1 MKISNLF
8 IYPIKSC
15 QGISLIQAQITF
27 KGLKNFDQPAFFDRE
42 FMLIDEQGKFLTQR
56 QYPNMATI
64 KVEIQDKKIYLS
76 TKNNSLKDFEL
87 IPLENN
93 QEISVNIWRD
103 TTIAI
108 DQGDEVANWFQQ
120 ALNLE
125 KSCRLVRQSSQ
136 YIRAINHQY
145 STAENQPVSFADG
158 FPYLLTNTASLD
170 DLNHRLK
177 AKYSPNYPLIKM
189 ERFRSNIVVETSE
202 PFVEDIWQKITIN
215 NVSFQVV
222 KPCSRCVITTT
233 DQYTGKLDRTKEPLL
248 TLSTFRNTS
257 DGIMFGQNM
266 IPDTEGI
273 ISVGDI
279 ITINKY
285 DE

>member
-1 MKISNLF
+1 MKISHLF

-15 QGISLIQAQITF
+15 QGISLTKAQITF
-27 KGLKNFDQPAFFDRE
+27 KGLKNFYQPAFFDRE
-42 FMLIDEQGKFLTQR
+42 FMVIDENGKFLTQR
-56 QYPNMATI
+56 QYPTMATI
-64 KVEIQDKKIYLS
+64 KVEVKDQKICLIS
-76 TKNNSLKDFEL
+76 TKNKLEDFEL
-87 IPLENN
+87 TPLESN
-93 QEISVNIWRD
+93 QEIPVNIWRD

-108 DQGDEVANWFQQ
+108 DQGDEVAKWLNQ

-158 FPYLLTNTASLD
+158 FPYLLTNTASLA
-170 DLNHRLK
+170 DLNHRLQ
-177 AKYSPNYPLIKM
+177 AKYSDDFPLINM
-189 ERFRSNIVVETSE
+189 GRFRSNIVVETSE
-202 PFVEDIWQKITIN
+202 PFIEDSWQKITIN
-215 NVSFQVV
+215 NLSFQVV

-248 TLSTFRNTS
+248 TLSTFRHTP

-279 ITINKY
+279 ITIC
-285 DE
+285 

>member
-1 MKISNLF
+1 MKISHLF

-15 QGISLIQAQITF
+15 QGISLTKAQITF
-27 KGLKNFDQPAFFDRE
+27 KGLKNFYQPAFFDRE
-42 FMLIDEQGKFLTQR
+42 FMVVDENGKFLTQR

-64 KVEIQDKKIYLS
+64 KVEIQDEKIYLS
-76 TKNNSLKDFEL
+76 TKNKLEDFEL
-87 IPLENN
+87 TPLESN
-93 QEISVNIWRD
+93 QEIPVNIWRD

-108 DQGDEVANWFQQ
+108 DQGDEVAKWFQK

-125 KSCRLVRQSSQ
+125 KSCRLVRQSPQ

-158 FPYLLTNTASLD
+158 FPYLLTNTASLA

-177 AKYSPNYPLIKM
+177 AKYSDDFPLIKM
-189 ERFRSNIVVETSE
+189 GRFRSNIVVETSE
-202 PFVEDIWQKITIN
+202 PFIEDSWQKITIN
-215 NVSFQVV
+215 NLSFQVV

-233 DQYTGKLDRTKEPLL
+233 DQYTGKLDKTKEPLL
-248 TLSTFRNTS
+248 TLSTFRHTP

-279 ITINKY
+279 ITIC
-285 DE
+285 

>member
-1 MKISNLF
+1 MKISHLF

-15 QGISLIQAQITF
+15 QGISLTKAQITV
-27 KGLKNFDQPAFFDRE
+27 KGLKNFYQPAFFDRE
-42 FMLIDEQGKFLTQR
+42 FMLVDENGKFLTQR

-76 TKNNSLKDFEL
+76 TKNNNLKDFEL
-87 IPLENN
+87 TPLESN

-108 DQGDEVANWFQQ
+108 DQGDEVAKWLNQ

-136 YIRAINHQY
+136 YIRAINHEY
-145 STAENQPVSFADG
+145 STAKNQPVSFADG
-158 FPYLLTNTASLD
+158 FPYLLTNTASLA

-177 AKYSPNYPLIKM
+177 VKYDDDFPLIKM
-189 ERFRSNIVVETSE
+189 GRFRSNIVVETSE
-202 PFVEDIWQKITIN
+202 PFIEDTWQKITIN

-248 TLSTFRNTS
+248 TLSTFRNTP

-273 ISVGDI
+273 ISIGDI
-279 ITINKY
+279 ISSKI
-285 DE
+285 